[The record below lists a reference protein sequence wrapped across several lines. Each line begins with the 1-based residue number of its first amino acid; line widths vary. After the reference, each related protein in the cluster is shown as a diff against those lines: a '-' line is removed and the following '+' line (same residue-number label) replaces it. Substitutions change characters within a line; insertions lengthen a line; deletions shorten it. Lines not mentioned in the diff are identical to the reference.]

1 MHIMPSSLL
10 SLPRYLVL
18 GMMLLLSGPHGL
30 GKYLDE
36 TTLADRGYVGLGLV
50 YPDQASVWAA
60 AER

>member
-1 MHIMPSSLL
+1 
-10 SLPRYLVL
+10 
-18 GMMLLLSGPHGL
+18 MMLLLSGPHGI